1 MPVSLRA
8 GSVADGCPPLS
19 ILPPSHSTPKTLL
32 MSWDG
37 GCKVSRIWNHRH
49 LCLIALSPL
58 SENCP
63 QAWFPFCSYILAWL
77 ECLPSPLAQRRRNKL
92 QTIWSRRLD
101 EMLLD
106 LIKPHFV
113 SQRKPN
119 LLTILL
125 HGYGKP
131 LSKKM
136 FILGL
141 IQTWRGILKQ
151 KSGHLPVGHPFM
163 FAYVFMRKN
172 IEI

>member
-1 MPVSLRA
+1 MPVSLRT

-63 QAWFPFCSYILAWL
+63 QARFPFCSYILAWL
-77 ECLPSPLAQRRRNKL
+77 ECLPSPLAQRKRNKL

-113 SQRKPN
+113 SQRTAN

-131 LSKKM
+131 LSKKNVYTGVNSNM
-136 FILGL
+136 EGYSW
-141 IQTWRGILKQ
+141 T
-151 KSGHLPVGHPFM
+151 KSSHLPVGHL
-163 FAYVFMRKN
+163 FALAHVFMCKN